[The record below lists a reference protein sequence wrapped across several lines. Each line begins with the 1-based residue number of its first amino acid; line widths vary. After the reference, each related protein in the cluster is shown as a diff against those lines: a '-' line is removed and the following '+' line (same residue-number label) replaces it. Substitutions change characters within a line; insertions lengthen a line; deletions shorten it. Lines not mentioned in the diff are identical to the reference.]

1 MFIYFPMDDPMM
13 FPVDF
18 PHFLVYSIHLG
29 DCIDS
34 WGGWLYRWGDAAIRA
49 VQLWVMLE
57 APPRGF
63 NSSSCG
69 LFVIG

>member
-29 DCIDS
+29 TALTLGAGGSDHGMAADLENS
-34 WGGWLYRWGDAAIRA
+34 W
-49 VQLWVMLE
+49 
-57 APPRGF
+57 
-63 NSSSCG
+63 
-69 LFVIG
+69 